1 MAAAG
6 TPASLA
12 GVVLAG
18 GASLRNGRDKALK
31 AVPAG
36 LSDSQGHTTM
46 VEHVVSIVGQ
56 RCEPVF
62 VVAAPGQ
69 SLPELPAQVVRDDV
83 RGVGPLLAIARGL
96 HAAAEA
102 GAERA
107 FLCSVDVPFLTADL
121 IDAVA
126 ARAAEVDAD
135 IVLPWDGSNHYLA
148 AVYRTELARQIDDL
162 VAAGERNLPALIDRV
177 DSQRV
182 VISDSRLPADAKPAT
197 GLRSLLG
204 IGR

>member
-1 MAAAG
+1 MVAAAK
-6 TPASLA
+6 PASLA

-18 GASLRNGRDKALK
+18 GASPWQGRETAMKQ
-31 AVPAG
+31 VPG
-36 LSDSQGHTTM
+36 SPVPTTM
-46 VEHVVSIVGQ
+46 VEHAVSVVGE
-56 RCEPVF
+56 RCQPVF
-62 VVAAPGQ
+62 VVASPGQ
-69 SLPELPAQVVRDDV
+69 SLPELPAQVVRDNV
-83 RGVGPLLAIARGL
+83 RGHGLLSAISRGL
-96 HAAAEA
+96 HAAADA
-102 GAERA
+102 GATWA
-107 FLCSVDVPFLTADL
+107 FLCSVDAAVLTADV

-135 IVLPWDGSNHYLA
+135 VVLPWDGSNHYLA
-148 AVYRTELARQIDDL
+148 AVYRTELASQVDEL

-182 VISDSRLPADAKPAT
+182 VISDSRPPADAKPAN

>member
-6 TPASLA
+6 KPASLA
-12 GVVLAG
+12 GVVLAVG
-18 GASLRNGRDKALK
+18 TSPWQGREKAMK
-31 AVPAG
+31 QVSGSSAP
-36 LSDSQGHTTM
+36 TTM
-46 VEHVVSIVGQ
+46 VEHAVSVVGE
-56 RCEPVF
+56 RCQPVF
-62 VVAAPGQ
+62 VVASPGQ

-83 RGVGPLLAIARGL
+83 RGHGLLSAISRGL
-96 HAAAEA
+96 HAAAES
-102 GAERA
+102 GAAWA
-107 FLCSVDVPFLTADL
+107 FLCSVDAAVLTADV

-182 VISDSRLPADAKPAT
+182 VISDSRPSADAKPVS

>member
-1 MAAAG
+1 MVAAG
-6 TPASLA
+6 KPASLA

-18 GASLRNGRDKALK
+18 GTSPWQGREKAMK
-31 AVPAG
+31 QVPGSSAP
-36 LSDSQGHTTM
+36 TTM
-46 VEHVVSIVGQ
+46 VEHAVSVVGE
-56 RCEPVF
+56 RCQPVF
-62 VVAAPGQ
+62 VVASPGQ
-69 SLPELPAQVVRDDV
+69 SLPGLPAQVLRDDA
-83 RGVGPLLAIARGL
+83 RGHGLLSAISRGL

-102 GAERA
+102 GATWA
-107 FLCSVDVPFLTADL
+107 FLCSVDAAVLTTDV

-148 AVYRTELARQIDDL
+148 AVYRTELVGQVDDL

-182 VISDSRLPADAKPAT
+182 VISDSRPPADVKPGT

>member
-1 MAAAG
+1 MVAAAK
-6 TPASLA
+6 PASLA
-12 GVVLAG
+12 GVVLAA
-18 GASLRNGRDKALK
+18 GASPWQGRAKAMMQ
-31 AVPAG
+31 VPGSPA
-36 LSDSQGHTTM
+36 TTM
-46 VEHVVSIVGQ
+46 VEHAVSVVGE
-56 RCEPVF
+56 RCQPVF
-62 VVAAPGQ
+62 VVASPGQ
-69 SLPELPAQVVRDDV
+69 SLPELTAQVVRDDV
-83 RGVGPLLAIARGL
+83 RGHGLLSAISRGL

-102 GAERA
+102 GATSA
-107 FLCSVDVPFLTADL
+107 FVCAVDAAVLTADV

-148 AVYRTELARQIDDL
+148 AVYRTELAGQIDDL
-162 VAAGERNLPALIDRV
+162 LAAGERNLPALIDRV

-182 VISDSRLPADAKPAT
+182 VISGSRPPADGKPVT